1 MKSLCE
7 IQGGQVG
14 KKSDLRDMLCTS
26 IMVVHVLA
34 GASHYDRPHLSTFAG
49 EHLSYTMDTRP
60 CSIGPRVVSPALPEA
75 EAARLFRAI

>member
-7 IQGGQVG
+7 IPGGQVG
-14 KKSDLRDMLCTS
+14 EKSDIRDMLCTS

-49 EHLSYTMDTRP
+49 KHLSYNMDTRP
-60 CSIGPRVVSPALPEA
+60 RSIGHRVVSPALPEA
-75 EAARLFRAI
+75 EAARLFRMI